1 MSSLNLLFCNSFL
14 ILITVGNPQRISK
27 EYLEVLQQMQV
38 FGKCEGIKMWCFLLL
53 NLSSVRSKS
62 YETWLPCAADLQ

>member
-62 YETWLPCAADLQ
+62 YETWLPRAADLQ